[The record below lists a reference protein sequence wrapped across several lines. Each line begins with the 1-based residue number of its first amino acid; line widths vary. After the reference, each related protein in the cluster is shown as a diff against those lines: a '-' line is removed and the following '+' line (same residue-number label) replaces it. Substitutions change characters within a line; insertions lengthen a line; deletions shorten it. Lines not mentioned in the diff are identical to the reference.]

1 MIKLAVLISGE
12 GSNLQAILDAIEEGW
27 LEATVVVVL
36 SNQPNA
42 GGLQKARNANI
53 PTHVINSQG
62 YSDRELFERDLVKAI
77 LPFTPDY
84 IVLAGFMRCLT
95 PYFIDKFRY
104 RILNIHPSLLP
115 KYKGLKTHQRV
126 LDNQE
131 TEHGA
136 TVHLVNEELDSGSI
150 IAQIKTSIKQSDT
163 ALALKKRIQSL
174 EHKLYPIVLSWLAS
188 HKLIIQET
196 QLLFNHHPIPKIG
209 FQLEA
214 KKLIKTNDHLDQ
226 QRL

>member
-27 LEATVVVVL
+27 LEAGVAVVL

-42 GGLQKARNANI
+42 GGLQKAINAKI
-53 PTHVINSQG
+53 PAHVINSQR
-62 YSDRELFERDLVKAI
+62 YNDRVVFERDLVKAI

-95 PYFIDKFRY
+95 PYFIDKFRNQ
-104 RILNIHPSLLP
+104 ILNIHPSLLP

-136 TVHLVNEELDSGSI
+136 TVHLVNETLDGGSI
-150 IAQIKTSIKQSDT
+150 IAQIKTPINQSDT
-163 ALALKKRIQSL
+163 VIALTNRIQSL
-174 EHKLYPIVLSWLAS
+174 EHKLYPLVLSWLAS
-188 HKLIIQET
+188 HKLVIKQS
-196 QLLFNHHPIPKIG
+196 QLLFNLHPLPKQGI
-209 FQLEA
+209 QLQE
-214 KKLIKTNDHLDQ
+214 LRHPTQPIVS
-226 QRL
+226 